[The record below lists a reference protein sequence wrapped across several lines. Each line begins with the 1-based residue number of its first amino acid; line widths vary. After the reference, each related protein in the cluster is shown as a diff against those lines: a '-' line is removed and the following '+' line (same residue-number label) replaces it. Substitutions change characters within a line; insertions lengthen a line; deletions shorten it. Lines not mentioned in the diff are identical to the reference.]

1 VGESF
6 EYYNNIYYNLCLF
19 VVLLVYI
26 QSVRTDLTSANN
38 LTGKKTLG
46 MFLLVFI
53 VFFMGLRPI
62 SFFFG
67 DMGMYNLEFQR
78 YKEGQ
83 PLQIDK
89 DIFFE
94 MFIQASSK
102 IMSAS
107 MFFLLCAVLYI
118 LPLYIAVRKW
128 FKEYWFYGFLMLVIS
143 FSFWAYGTNGIRNGI
158 GTSFFILGISR
169 TKKTYTVLWLM
180 LAVSVHKS
188 LLLPIACYIAAIF
201 CNRPILF
208 LYFWLA
214 SIPVSLASGGFWESL
229 FLSIGFGEEDR
240 LAGYLGE
247 DALDL
252 FNEIKVGFRWDFILY
267 SLSGVATGWYFIV
280 KKKFNDTFYNH
291 LFSTYLIA
299 NGFWILII
307 RSNFSNR
314 FAYLSWFLL
323 GIVIIYPLLKNQ
335 IFTRQH
341 KVVGQIIVM
350 YFLFT
355 YILNVILA

>member
-1 VGESF
+1 MGESF
-6 EYYNNIYYNLCLF
+6 EYYNKIYYNLCLF
-19 VVLLVYI
+19 VVLLVYM

-38 LTGKKTLG
+38 LKTKKTLG
-46 MFLLVFI
+46 IFLLVFI

-83 PLQIDK
+83 RLQIDK

-94 MFIQASSK
+94 MFIQACSK
-102 IMSAS
+102 IMTAS
-107 MFFLLCAVLYI
+107 MFFLLCAVLYV

-128 FKEYWFYGFLMLVIS
+128 FKDYWFYGFLMLVIS

-158 GTSFFILGISR
+158 ATSFFMLGISR
-169 TKKTYTVLWLM
+169 SKKIFTILWLV
-180 LAVSVHKS
+180 LAVSTHKS
-188 LLLPIACYIAAIF
+188 LLLPVACYIVAISY
-201 CNRPILF
+201 NRPKLF

-214 SIPVSLASGGFWESL
+214 SIPVSLVSGGFWESL
-229 FLSIGFGEEDR
+229 FLKIGFGEEDR

-252 FNEIKVGFRWDFILY
+252 LNEIKVGFRWDFILY
-267 SLSGVATGWYFIV
+267 SMSGVATGWYFII
-280 KKKFNDTFYNH
+280 KKNFNDAFYNH

-350 YFLFT
+350 YFVFT
-355 YILNVILA
+355 YVLNVILS